1 MLNRIMDRAMLFLLA
16 LGCLALLAMVLLT
29 AADVGLRYFFSSP
42 ISASYELSEIL
53 METFTLIMIKVLQ
66 YCR

>member
-29 AADVGLRYFFSSP
+29 AADVGGGNIFRIAP
-42 ISASYELSEIL
+42 PP
-53 METFTLIMIKVLQ
+53 
-66 YCR
+66 R

>member
-42 ISASYELSEIL
+42 NSASYEL
-53 METFTLIMIKVLQ
+53 
-66 YCR
+66 